1 MDEIR
6 HLRDGKRGAFVYL
19 VDGQQRAEMVYVM
32 YAAHRMVIEHT
43 EVDESLKGQN
53 IGKKLLETLVYYV
66 REHGIKVV
74 PYCPFAKAMLEKT
87 KEWQDILEVK
97 SDGSLG

>member
-6 HLRDGKRGAFVYL
+6 HLRDGLRGAFAYF
-19 VDGQQRAEMVYVM
+19 VDGQMLAEMVYVM
-32 YAAHRMVIEHT
+32 YAKKRMVIEHT

-53 IGKKLLETLVYYV
+53 IGKKLLETLVHYV
-66 REHGIKVV
+66 REHDIKVV

-87 KEWQDILEVK
+87 KEWQDIIEVK
-97 SDGSLG
+97 KD

>member
-1 MDEIR
+1 MGEIR
-6 HLRDGKRGAFVYL
+6 HLRDGKRGAFVYF
-19 VDGQQRAEMVYVM
+19 VEGQQLAEMVYVM

-43 EVDESLKGQN
+43 QVDESLKGQN
-53 IGKKLLETLVYYV
+53 IGKKLLETLVLYV
-66 REHGIKVV
+66 REQDIKVV

-97 SDGSLG
+97 SER

>member
-1 MDEIR
+1 MGEIR
-6 HLRDGKRGAFVYL
+6 HFQDGKRGAFAYFL
-19 VDGQQRAEMVYVM
+19 DGQQLAEMVYVM

-53 IGKKLLETLVYYV
+53 IGKKLLENLVHYV
-66 REHGIKVV
+66 REQGIKVV

-97 SDGSLG
+97 NDGAI